1 MDLKGKNVIVVGL
14 GKSGVAA
21 ALLCHERGAQVL
33 GNDSAPLEK
42 WSPQAKALAGRGI
55 KTVAGTHRGVGFE
68 RAALVVVSP
77 GVPALPELERA
88 LASGA
93 EVVGEL
99 ELAFRHYEGEPVVA
113 VGGTNGKSTTTTLV
127 GELLSAGGEK
137 VFTGGNL
144 GRPAAE
150 AVDGEF
156 DAVVL
161 EVSSFQ
167 LERAPS
173 FRPKVSVLLNVTED
187 HLDRYPSFTA
197 YAEAKGNA
205 FVNQSADDVA
215 VVPFGDA
222 LCEEQARRGKGRLVF
237 FGTAGDYVVDGSTVL
252 ESASGERYDLSKT
265 RLHGTHNYLNA
276 AAAIA
281 AVRALGLS
289 ADSVRLGLSRFEP
302 LPHRMALAG
311 EIAGVRFYDDSK
323 GTNVGASVTALSGL
337 REAKGVLIAGGRDKL
352 GAYEPLVAA
361 LRDKGRAVVLI
372 GEAADR
378 IAQAVGGAL
387 PVTRAANMPEA
398 VKLAFEAA
406 QPGDAVLLS
415 PACSS
420 FDMFK
425 SYAERGD
432 RFVEA
437 VRDLAQARKASS

>member
-1 MDLKGKNVIVVGL
+1 MELKGKNVIVVGL

-21 ALLCHERGAQVL
+21 ALLCHERGAKVT
-33 GNDSAPLEK
+33 GNDSAPLER
-42 WSPQAKALAGRGI
+42 WTPQAKALGDRGVTI
-55 KTVAGTHRGVGFE
+55 VAGTHRGVAFE
-68 RAALVVVSP
+68 RADLVVVSP

-88 LASGA
+88 QASGA

-99 ELAFRHYEGEPVVA
+99 ELATRLYEGEPLVA
-113 VGGTNGKSTTTTLV
+113 IGGTNGETTTTTLV
-127 GELLSAGGEK
+127 GELLSAAGEK

-144 GRPAAE
+144 GRPAVE

-156 DAVVL
+156 DVVVL

-187 HLDRYPSFTA
+187 HLDRYPSFAA

-205 FVNQSADDVA
+205 FVNQTADDFA
-215 VVPFGDA
+215 IVPFGDR
-222 LCEEQARRGKGRLVF
+222 LCEEQARRGKARVLF
-237 FGTAGDYVVDGSTVL
+237 FGSAGDYVIEGQAVV
-252 ESASGERYDLSKT
+252 ESATKERFDLSGT
-265 RLHGTHNYLNA
+265 RLHGAHNYLNA

-281 AVRALGLS
+281 AARALGTS

-311 EIAGVRFYDDSK
+311 ELSGVRFYDDSK

-337 REAKGVLIAGGRDKL
+337 REPKGVLIAGGRDKL

-361 LRDKGRAVVLI
+361 LREKGRAVVLI

-378 IAQAVGGAL
+378 IAQAIGDAL
-387 PVTRAANMPEA
+387 PVTRAASMPEA

-437 VRDLAQARKASS
+437 VRALCLAKEASS

>member
-1 MDLKGKNVIVVGL
+1 MNLKGKNVIVVGL

-21 ALLCHERGAQVL
+21 TLLCHERGAEVL

-42 WSPQAKALAGRGI
+42 WPPQAKALAGRGI
-55 KTVAGTHRGVGFE
+55 KTVAGTHRGVAFE
-68 RAALVVVSP
+68 RAQLVVVSP
-77 GVPALPELERA
+77 GVPAMPELERA

-93 EVVGEL
+93 EVIGEL
-99 ELAFRHYEGEPVVA
+99 ELASRCYEGEPVVA

-127 GELLSAGGEK
+127 GELLSAAGEK

-144 GRPAAE
+144 GRPAVE

-156 DAVVL
+156 DCIVL

-187 HLDRYPSFTA
+187 HLDRYPSFSA

-205 FVNQSADDVA
+205 FVNQTADDVA
-215 VVPFGDA
+215 VVPFGDRI
-222 LCEEQARRGKGRLVF
+222 CEEQARRGKGRVVF
-237 FGTAGDYVVDGSTVL
+237 FGSAGDYVIDGQAVV
-252 ESASGERYDLSKT
+252 ESASGERFDLSQT
-265 RLHGTHNYLNA
+265 RLHGAHNYLNA

-281 AVRALGLS
+281 AARALGIS
-289 ADSVRLGLSRFEP
+289 GDSVRLGLSRFEP

-311 EIAGVRFYDDSK
+311 EVAGVRFYDDSK
-323 GTNVGASVTALSGL
+323 GTNVGAAVTALSGL
-337 REAKGVLIAGGRDKL
+337 REPKGVLIAGGRDKL
-352 GAYEPLVAA
+352 GAYEPLVDA
-361 LRDKGRAVVLI
+361 LRQKGRAVVLI

-378 IAQAVGGAL
+378 IARAVGDAL
-387 PVTRAANMPEA
+387 PVTRATSMPEA
-398 VKLAFEAA
+398 VRLAFEAA
-406 QPGDAVLLS
+406 EPGDAVLLS

-425 SYAERGD
+425 SYADRGD
-432 RFVEA
+432 RFVDA
-437 VRDLAQARKASS
+437 VRELSAAGKASS